1 MNIFFGCAVLCMPWD
16 RFFGVSNSWINQV
29 NLHILQTD
37 TVYIQTKIY
46 SHTIQFIVIQS
57 LSHVHRLGYSLML
70 LKVFQIFILGADN
83 KEINRKIVKT
93 QNMVPFFNVYTKQI
107 IDLCTYIACYTFIYF
122 LDFAITFK
130 LPTVI

>member
-70 LKVFQIFILGADN
+70 KVFQIFILGADN

-93 QNMVPFFNVYTKQI
+93 QNMVLFFNVYTKQI
-107 IDLCTYIACYTFIYF
+107 IDLPILHVIHSYIF
-122 LDFAITFK
+122 
-130 LPTVI
+130 